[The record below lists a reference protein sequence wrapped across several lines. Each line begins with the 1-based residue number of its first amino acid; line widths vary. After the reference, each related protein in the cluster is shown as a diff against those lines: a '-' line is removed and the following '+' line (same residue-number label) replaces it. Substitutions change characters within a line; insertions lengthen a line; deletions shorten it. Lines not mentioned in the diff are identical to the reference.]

1 MTKLLILSALP
12 LLAAALAVMIRNV
25 NVTRKLAPILC
36 WLQLPVIVYLF
47 LPLLFPGITSGA
59 SALPGVAAG
68 APSLPGIAGVPP
80 ASISTIQLCP
90 EFTADRLSAL
100 FLLLTTFVCSCALS
114 HADSFFDRE
123 KQISTGY
130 EPYHERIFYSC
141 SALFLLAMS
150 YIFLCDNLGILWVC
164 TEATTLASAALVY
177 YSRTKHA
184 LEATY
189 KYLII
194 CSVGIAFALLGTI
207 LIFASSQYGPLP
219 HGSLN
224 WRELATGSAMLQYP
238 LLRLG
243 YIFCLVGYGTKA
255 GIFPLHSWLPDA
267 HSEAPAPASAMLSG
281 SLLNCALF
289 AIWRI
294 SQIVSSTGHE
304 LLAMSI
310 PLVLGAVTALAAS
323 LFLVHQR
330 GIKRLWAYSSIE
342 NVGIML
348 VAIALGSG
356 GLFFLQA
363 LNHSL
368 AKVALFLLSGNVVQA
383 TGSKQLAQI
392 KGVLSASPAWGV
404 LLCLAAFAVTGAPP
418 FGAFTSEILILIRS
432 ADYGHWLVVGILIV
446 ALALSFI
453 AVCIHVA
460 SILFGT
466 PKNTTRNFRPVASSL
481 VPALLVV
488 CAIVCGITSLPSLLV
503 TP

>member
-1 MTKLLILSALP
+1 MNQLILLSTLP
-12 LLAAALAVMIRNV
+12 LLASALAVIIRNV
-25 NVTRKLAPILC
+25 KVTRKLVPILC
-36 WLQLPVIVYLF
+36 WLQMPVIIYIF
-47 LPLLFPGITSGA
+47 FPILFP
-59 SALPGVAAG
+59 AAG
-68 APSLPGIAGVPP
+68 PVAGVSP
-80 ASISTIQLCP
+80 ATISLCP
-90 EFTADRLSAL
+90 EFTGDRLSAL
-100 FLLLTTFVCSCALS
+100 FLLLTTFVCSCALW

-123 KQISTGY
+123 IQLSVPGY
-130 EPYHERIFYSC
+130 EANHERIFYAC

-150 YIFLCDNLGILWVC
+150 FIFLCDNLGILWVC

-177 YSRTKHA
+177 YSRTKHS
-184 LEATY
+184 LEATW

-207 LIFASSQYGPLP
+207 LIFASSQYGSVP

-224 WRELATGSAMLQYP
+224 WRELTTSATLLQYP

-255 GIFPLHSWLPDA
+255 GVFPLHSWLPDA

-294 SQIVSSTGHE
+294 SQLVSTSGHE

-310 PLVLGAVTALAAS
+310 PLVLGAITTLAAS

-356 GLFFLQA
+356 SLFFLQA

-368 AKVALFLLSGNVVQA
+368 AKVALFLLSGNMIQA

-392 KGVLSASPAWGV
+392 KGILSASPAWGV
-404 LLCLAAFAVTGAPP
+404 LFCLAAFAVTGAPP

-432 ADYGHWLVVGILIV
+432 ADYGHGLVVGVLIV
-446 ALALSFI
+446 GLALSFI

-466 PKNTTRNFRPVASSL
+466 PKNTTKSFRPVASSL

-488 CAIVCGITSLPSLLV
+488 CAIVCGITSLPALIV